1 MPRTCIDNDM
11 TTTVWTTATSK
22 NESNGRVI
30 IFRYVRDFDK
40 DFDRLD
46 NPIRVI
52 ITWKYDSETGM
63 PDADVREWMD
73 STEDALRSAVEED
86 EFASLVLVS
95 TGENLREWTYYT
107 RSGDGFM
114 VRLNEAL
121 GGRPKVPVDIHIG
134 EDSQWTMFYEFRC
147 RVRE

>member
-1 MPRTCIDNDM
+1 
-11 TTTVWTTATSK
+11 
-22 NESNGRVI
+22 
-30 IFRYVRDFDK
+30 
-40 DFDRLD
+40 
-46 NPIRVI
+46 
-52 ITWKYDSETGM
+52 M